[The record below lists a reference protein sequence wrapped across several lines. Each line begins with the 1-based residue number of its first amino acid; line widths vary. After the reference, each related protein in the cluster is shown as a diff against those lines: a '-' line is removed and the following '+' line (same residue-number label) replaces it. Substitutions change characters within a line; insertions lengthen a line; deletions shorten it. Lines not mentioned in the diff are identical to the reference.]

1 MGLVNK
7 PNLNS
12 NKLSVKLK
20 TDYLK
25 KRLRLPPGPEVDE
38 GEM

>member
-12 NKLSVKLK
+12 DKLSVKLQ

-25 KRLRLPPGPEVDE
+25 NRLRIPPGPEVED